1 MRLILKTC
9 YMNTRVIDS
18 NCLPKVRCTQV
29 QRIKA
34 QANVFSLL
42 VFTLL
47 VFSRYTYI
55 HVLCSRG
62 TGLPCGAEKQSTPR
76 YRHQVCPA
84 LPISYRANDVGIGPT
99 FSLSILESRPV
110 SFLNMQFSPD
120 DDENHIQERLY
131 VLARWYG
138 LVLGHQWNR
147 SYQIANF

>member
-1 MRLILKTC
+1 MHSILKTC
-9 YMNTRVIDS
+9 YVITRVIDS
-18 NCLPKVRCTQV
+18 NCLPKVKCTQV
-29 QRIKA
+29 LGIKA
-34 QANVFSLL
+34 HANVFSLS

-62 TGLPCGAEKQSTPR
+62 TGLTCGAEKQSTPR

-131 VLARWYG
+131 VVAR
-138 LVLGHQWNR
+138 LV
-147 SYQIANF
+147 